1 LAIRGFKLG
10 AELLHERRDDACT
23 ESGFRLSN
31 GAIRPPN
38 PIVGDRKFP
47 IRSGHIERDCN
58 LTFNYFIGERMLPSQ
73 PLA

>member
-1 LAIRGFKLG
+1 
-10 AELLHERRDDACT
+10 
-23 ESGFRLSN
+23 LSN